1 MTLLLISLL
10 VFLIIGLPVAY
21 SLGLSAFVYFVVV
34 QPDLLH
40 VLPQRLYSGMESY
53 ELIALPLFILMG
65 QVMNEGGITQ
75 RLIRFCLMFVG
86 RFRGGLGLVNVG
98 SSMLF
103 GGISGSSSSDTASIG
118 SVLIPEM
125 QKRGYPKDF
134 ATGLTVAS
142 STMGMIIP
150 PSVPMILFA
159 VTAQISV
166 GKLFLAGV
174 VPGILVGVFQLG
186 LTLWLAHRK
195 GFPKETATF
204 SASLLV
210 RSLYILIMPLFV
222 VGVVVLGIATATE
235 SAGLGVLYAILV
247 GFFLT
252 RRLKLKQFYKV
263 LRASILTS
271 AMIMMII
278 AFLPGI
284 YLGACLGTG
293 ARGGGK
299 PGRRKRPGTSITPCH
314 YHRHYTDRRNYYRCQ
329 PSHPVAYPGFS
340 SGYHSGRHFSHSIW
354 SDPGNRSGRRRMH
367 TPCGKLP
374 QCGCHRF
381 RIENRHHLPRRPSF
395 LISQLVGARSVCDLS
410 GARTLAALPSNGR
423 VMRYYRMRNIGMAGD
438 AGVMSLK

>member
-1 MTLLLISLL
+1 MTLVLISLL

-75 RLIRFCLMFVG
+75 RLIQFCLMFVG

-134 ATGLTVAS
+134 AAGLTVAS

-166 GKLFLAGV
+166 GKLFLGGV

-186 LTLWLAHRK
+186 LVLWLAHRK
-195 GFPKETATF
+195 GFPKEPATY

-252 RRLKLKQFYKV
+252 RRLTLKQFYKV

-278 AFLPGI
+278 AFSQVFIWVLALERVPELVASLVEGKDLAPLLLLVIVIAIILIAGTFIDVSPAILLLTPVFLPAITAAGI
-284 YLGACLGTG
+284 SPILFGVILVTGLAVGAC
-293 ARGGGK
+293 
-299 PGRRKRPGTSITPCH
+299 TP
-314 YHRHYTDRRNYYRCQ
+314 
-329 PSHPVAYPGFS
+329 PV
-340 SGYHSGRHFSHSIW
+340 
-354 SDPGNRSGRRRMH
+354 GN
-367 TPCGKLP
+367 CL
-374 QCGCHRF
+374 
-381 RIENRHHLPRRPSF
+381 N
-395 LISQLVGARSVCDLS
+395 VGAIVS
-410 GARTLAALPSNGR
+410 GLKIGIIFPAALPFLLANLLVLGLCATFPEL
-423 VMRYYRMRNIGMAGD
+423 VLWLPYHLMGG
-438 AGVMSLK
+438 

>member
-34 QPDLLH
+34 QPDILH

-53 ELIALPLFILMG
+53 QLIALPLFILMG

-150 PSVPMILFA
+150 PSVPMVLFA

-166 GKLFLAGV
+166 GKLFLGGV

-186 LTLWLAHRK
+186 LTLWLAHKK

-252 RRLKLKQFYKV
+252 RRLTLKQFYKV

-278 AFLPGI
+278 AFSQVFIWVLALERVPELVASLVEGKDLAPLLLLVIIIAIILIAGTIIDVSPAILLLTPVFLPAIIAAGI
-284 YLGACLGTG
+284 SPILFGVILVTGLAVGAC
-293 ARGGGK
+293 
-299 PGRRKRPGTSITPCH
+299 TP
-314 YHRHYTDRRNYYRCQ
+314 
-329 PSHPVAYPGFS
+329 PV
-340 SGYHSGRHFSHSIW
+340 
-354 SDPGNRSGRRRMH
+354 GN
-367 TPCGKLP
+367 CL
-374 QCGCHRF
+374 
-381 RIENRHHLPRRPSF
+381 N
-395 LISQLVGARSVCDLS
+395 VGAIVS
-410 GARTLAALPSNGR
+410 GLKIGIIFPAALPFLLANLLVLGLCATFPEL
-423 VMRYYRMRNIGMAGD
+423 VLWLPYHLMGG
-438 AGVMSLK
+438 